1 MWVHLGRGD
10 LLILTAE
17 HGLCVGVETGP
28 GLLWGGEA
36 GLGTTLQCVTDCRG
50 HAGETCEPMGSDM
63 LQPITG
69 QHYPGSR
76 AAADEKRGVAYR
88 VFGLFRSSWSRV
100 SVNQ

>member
-28 GLLWGGEA
+28 GRLWGGEA

-50 HAGETCEPMGSDM
+50 HAGETCEPMGSE
-63 LQPITG
+63 
-69 QHYPGSR
+69 Y
-76 AAADEKRGVAYR
+76 
-88 VFGLFRSSWSRV
+88 
-100 SVNQ
+100 